1 MRAFLTS
8 RALLI
13 RHVRLYIG
21 IFAYGFSISMMLRGQ
36 LGTAPWDVLGQGAS
50 RVVGWSFGLTTILIS
65 IGVLLLWIPLKQRP
79 GWGTVANT
87 LLVGVFADVGLAIL
101 PKPDDLVWQILL
113 FTGGLFLLALAT
125 ALYIGAG
132 MGPGP
137 RDGLMTGLVRV
148 TGKPVW
154 LIRSGLEL
162 TVVVAGWALGGLA
175 GIGTVVFAL
184 AIGPLIQLA
193 VRILYAELEPQRTR
207 KATEG
212 RPSASDPSEP
222 CGENPD
228 EPCTP

>member
-8 RALLI
+8 RTLLI
-13 RHVRLYIG
+13 RHIRLYIG
-21 IFAYGFSISMMLRGQ
+21 IFAYGFAISMMLQGQ
-36 LGTAPWDVLGQGAS
+36 LGSAPWDVLGQGAS
-50 RVVGWSFGLTTILIS
+50 RVVGLSFGVTTILVS

-87 LLVGVFADVGLAIL
+87 LLVGVFANVGLAIL
-101 PKPDDLVWQILL
+101 PKPDELVWQILL

-148 TGKPVW
+148 TGKPIWV
-154 LIRSGLEL
+154 IRSGLEL
-162 TVVVAGWALGGLA
+162 TVVAAGWAMGGLA
-175 GIGTVVFAL
+175 GIGTLVFAL

-193 VRILYAELEPQRTR
+193 VRILYAELESQRPR
-207 KATEG
+207 SAVVEG
-212 RPSASDPSEP
+212 SPVSDPEP
-222 CGENPD
+222 CGQDPD
-228 EPCTP
+228 EPRAP